1 MNLNFNVDSDIR
13 KAETLPAI
21 FYKDPE
27 LFEIIKKKIFLR
39 TWHWVGDEN
48 LILEKKSLYPLIL
61 LEGYLDEPLLLSRT
75 SSNNIK
81 CLSNVCTHRGN
92 LLVLKPSNSSK
103 IRCMYHGRRFKNDGK
118 FEFMPDFEKTKNFP
132 RDCDNL
138 HAFLVKSWNKLL
150 FVGFNPIIDID
161 KVVDIM
167 DKRIGFL
174 PFSMTKF
181 DSSLSQD
188 FKINAHWALYC
199 DNYLEGFHV
208 PFVHKDLNEI
218 LDCNSYETEIY
229 DHCNLQIGYSNNT
242 DDCFIFPKNHV
253 DYGKNIAAYYF
264 WIFPN
269 MMFNFYPWG
278 LSINIVKPINLKLTE
293 VEFRSYVF
301 DKTKLNKGASGDL
314 GKVEKEDE
322 FVVQN
327 VQKGINSS
335 FYKSGRYSAT
345 KEKGVHHFHHLMS
358 KLLKS

>member
-1 MNLNFNVDSDIR
+1 MN
-13 KAETLPAI
+13 A
-21 FYKDPE
+21 
-27 LFEIIKKKIFLR
+27 
-39 TWHWVGDEN
+39 
-48 LILEKKSLYPLIL
+48 
-61 LEGYLDEPLLLSRT
+61 YLH
-75 SSNNIK
+75 SS
-81 CLSNVCTHRGN
+81 CN
-92 LLVLKPSNSSK
+92 LL
-103 IRCMYHGRRFKNDGK
+103 
-118 FEFMPDFEKTKNFP
+118 
-132 RDCDNL
+132 
-138 HAFLVKSWNKLL
+138 
-150 FVGFNPIIDID
+150 
-161 KVVDIM
+161 
-167 DKRIGFL
+167 
-174 PFSMTKF
+174 
-181 DSSLSQD
+181 
-188 FKINAHWALYC
+188 
-199 DNYLEGFHV
+199 
-208 PFVHKDLNEI
+208 
-218 LDCNSYETEIY
+218 
-229 DHCNLQIGYSNNT
+229 

-293 VEFRSYVF
+293 IEFRSYVF